1 MFRKTDTNPQ
11 LDLFTAP
18 GNILP
23 KRTQKKYTDEKAGHY
38 WFFKLITSQI
48 NEDAFKLLFEETKMG
63 GNNVSIRM
71 LVATSILKEDW
82 FRHRLL
88 ISYCCMWMNLRRLA
102 LFLTTTNQIPLPE
115 SVSSLMD
122 KTRISIYRLMEA
134 IVGSIKVIRKYLTFL
149 AKISVLSTSK
159 LRFLCFRAKVYRN
172 ITFKSRLCYTS
183 SQVPSMEDDSREPP
197 CGLSCPTLQEMNGE
211 N

>member
-149 AKISVLSTSK
+149 AEISVLSTSK
-159 LRFLCFRAKVYRN
+159 LRFYVSEQKFTEISLLRVDSVILLLKFRPWKMIPESHPAVCLVQL
-172 ITFKSRLCYTS
+172 FKR
-183 SQVPSMEDDSREPP
+183 
-197 CGLSCPTLQEMNGE
+197 
-211 N
+211 